1 MRAGPFA
8 AAGKVQRPEEAA
20 ARTGAEERRGAA
32 LVMVSPTLFLPVHWC
47 RLPAATR
54 RVEFNT
60 RSGTFPHMP
69 RRRHP
74 LGADEDRAWRGH
86 HDAYADGQA
95 IVRGPCSGPRRR
107 SQRAPPGVAGFFFF
121 ISPLLLVVLISC
133 IATCKPLPFPF
144 PPNGS
149 LNCFATAIA
158 GWEAQRRRDGL
169 RLLHQAHGL
178 LLAMALLAAAL
189 HADAAP
195 ASAAPGSSFP
205 DAYGDRARA
214 AQLPPRKQQPQV
226 AYALRRASATSSA
239 HLHGATSRS
248 FTGVATEG
256 THAHGSPHPLHV
268 GIWPFGPRLRFGD
281 LVDLVARHG
290 GVGEAGLREENGDRS
305 SVEASGG
312 GHWPVRRLAARR
324 SMLISA

>member
-1 MRAGPFA
+1 MKTARGVVTTTRTPTGRPSYVGL
-8 AAGKVQRPEEAA
+8 AAGRDA
-20 ARTGAEERRGAA
+20 
-32 LVMVSPTLFLPVHWC
+32 VHSEH
-47 RLPAATR
+47 RQESR
-54 RVEFNT
+54 
-60 RSGTFPHMP
+60 
-69 RRRHP
+69 
-74 LGADEDRAWRGH
+74 D
-86 HDAYADGQA
+86 
-95 IVRGPCSGPRRR
+95 
-107 SQRAPPGVAGFFFF
+107 FFFF

-133 IATCKPLPFPF
+133 IATCKPLPFPS

-158 GWEAQRRRDGL
+158 GWEAQRKRDGL

-178 LLAMALLAAAL
+178 LLAMALLAVALLAAAL

>member
-1 MRAGPFA
+1 MKTARGVVTTTRTPTGRPSYVGL
-8 AAGKVQRPEEAA
+8 AAGRDA
-20 ARTGAEERRGAA
+20 
-32 LVMVSPTLFLPVHWC
+32 VHSEH
-47 RLPAATR
+47 RQESR
-54 RVEFNT
+54 
-60 RSGTFPHMP
+60 
-69 RRRHP
+69 
-74 LGADEDRAWRGH
+74 D
-86 HDAYADGQA
+86 
-95 IVRGPCSGPRRR
+95 
-107 SQRAPPGVAGFFFF
+107 FFFF

-133 IATCKPLPFPF
+133 IATCKPLPFPS

-178 LLAMALLAAAL
+178 LLAMALLAVALLAAAL

-248 FTGVATEG
+248 FTGSPPKVRTL
-256 THAHGSPHPLHV
+256 TAHLTLSMLG
-268 GIWPFGPRLRFGD
+268 FGHLGLDFDSSIRRFG
-281 LVDLVARHG
+281 G
-290 GVGEAGLREENGDRS
+290 PS
-305 SVEASGG
+305 S
-312 GHWPVRRLAARR
+312 AARR
-324 SMLISA
+324 GWGSRPPRGEWWPQQCGGVRRWPLASTATCGSPEYVDFGLGTFVVCIWLPGWSV